1 MDSID
6 FNSKT
11 QRLNS
16 PRSLEACRKL
26 GIDPLELY
34 SISLEEY
41 KAKNPESRNL
51 PKEILDMRYEAIEN
65 YRNKS
70 IDDAKELR
78 AKIIE
83 EEEKKKRIIMK
94 IKTKK
99 IIMKKIK
106 KKKMKKWRNYLKNR
120 KKQ

>member
-94 IKTKK
+94 IKMKK

>member
-83 EEEKKKRIIMK
+83 EEEKKKENNNENK
-94 IKTKK
+94 NEEKNNEEKK
-99 IIMKKIK
+99 EEK
-106 KKKMKKWRNYLKNR
+106 KKKKEK
-120 KKQ
+120 